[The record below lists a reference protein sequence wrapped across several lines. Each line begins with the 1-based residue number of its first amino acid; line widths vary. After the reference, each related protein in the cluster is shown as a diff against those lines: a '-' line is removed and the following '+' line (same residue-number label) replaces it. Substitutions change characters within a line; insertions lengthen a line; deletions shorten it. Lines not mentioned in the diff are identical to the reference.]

1 MDKKFSLVATYSPV
15 AMSTLE
21 VDRGN
26 YQTWLS
32 QHGGPADVR
41 VGLTNFDD
49 VEAFHIKFGVPLAGA
64 PSFLDREANEFRV
77 KFMQEELDEFKED
90 YANGDMLKAADAL
103 VDLVYVAMGTASMMG
118 LPWQQLWDEVQRA
131 NMSKVRASGADD
143 ARSVRKSALDVVKPE
158 GWKGPDHR
166 AAVGDGANW
175 PTFYASSGGNPI
187 GAVFPATMF
196 EAPTQKPAVDMSAGA
211 GVPVDAV
218 IRMPAEDTEGGV

>member
-77 KFMQEELDEFKED
+77 KFMQEELDEFRED

-166 AAVGDGANW
+166 AALGDGANW
-175 PTFYASSGGNPI
+175 PTFYASTGGNPI
-187 GAVFPATMF
+187 GAVFPATTF
-196 EAPTQKPAVDMSAGA
+196 APPAPKAVVDMSAGA
-211 GVPVDAV
+211 GVAVDAV
-218 IRMPAEDTEGGV
+218 IRVPADDTEGGV